1 MKKKKMIVLTLCSI
15 MALGI
20 LAGCS
25 PKKATSKENKVTTT
39 EKKANPNEKNATSNG
54 NKQENSTAS
63 KYGSIKNF
71 SAKMLNGG
79 TFTQNN
85 LKNSDLTV
93 ISFWSTS
100 CKSCV
105 KEMPK
110 LATIANGLPKN
121 INMVTAVLDGDS
133 NKDVA
138 KKILSNAGFKN
149 ATLTS
154 GDGDWSS
161 ITKKIQSTPTTIF
174 VDSRGNIVGEP
185 IVGSADELSKIH
197 KSSNDLVKIY
207 KDSINNALKSIGKP
221 AIK

>member
-1 MKKKKMIVLTLCSI
+1 MKKKKMIVFTLCSI
-15 MALGI
+15 MSIGI

-25 PKKATSKENKVTTT
+25 PKKATSNENKTTTT
-39 EKKANPNEKNATSNG
+39 EKKVNPNEKNATSNE
-54 NKQENSTAS
+54 NKQGSSTTS
-63 KYGSIKNF
+63 KHGSIKNF
-71 SAKMLNGG
+71 SAKTLSGG
-79 TFTQNN
+79 TFTQDN
-85 LKNSDLTV
+85 LKKADITA
-93 ISFWSTS
+93 ISFWNTS

-110 LATIANGLPKN
+110 LATIAKGLPKN

-133 NKDVA
+133 NKEVA

-149 ATLTS
+149 TTLTS

-174 VDSRGNIVGEP
+174 VDSRGNIVVEP
-185 IVGSADELSKIH
+185 LVGSAGELSKTY
-197 KSSNDLVKIY
+197 KSSDLAKIY

-221 AIK
+221 ALK